1 MEPEKSSRWRKA
13 TRRRAGQGRQ
23 TEARVGGAE
32 AASDSTRGASQV
44 SRGAG
49 AGGAKR
55 ACGAGRQ
62 GEWLF
67 ASRGPGVC
75 GARSRAAA
83 ETGDRAWCSALR
95 GRLAGRRVGVQAG
108 ECVSRAGWRDP
119 PQTRASGTTRPSSLR
134 ERRAQQTECR
144 GQRAARLQTTSSGL
158 IRQGLGVR
166 GTNKGRRPN

>member
-1 MEPEKSSRWRKA
+1 MVQIQKLQRKKA
-13 TRRRAGQGRQ
+13 TRRGAGQGRQ

-67 ASRGPGVC
+67 AQQRSGCVW
-75 GARSRAAA
+75 GAEQSGG
-83 ETGDRAWCSALR
+83 GDR
-95 GRLAGRRVGVQAG
+95 
-108 ECVSRAGWRDP
+108 
-119 PQTRASGTTRPSSLR
+119 
-134 ERRAQQTECR
+134 
-144 GQRAARLQTTSSGL
+144 
-158 IRQGLGVR
+158 RQGVVQCVAR
-166 GTNKGRRPN
+166 